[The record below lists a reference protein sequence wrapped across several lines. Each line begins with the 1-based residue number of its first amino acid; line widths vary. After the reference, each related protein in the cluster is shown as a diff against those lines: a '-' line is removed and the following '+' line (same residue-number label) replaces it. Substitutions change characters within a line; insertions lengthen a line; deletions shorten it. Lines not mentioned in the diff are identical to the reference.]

1 MAAAALRPMAVSV
14 GAVWA
19 VDVTVATRVQ
29 ELWHLSEAERVRVA
43 AGESGFALRKQAQA
57 QGFRTVGDDAQ
68 AKGLVL

>member
-1 MAAAALRPMAVSV
+1 M
-14 GAVWA
+14 
-19 VDVTVATRVQ
+19 Q